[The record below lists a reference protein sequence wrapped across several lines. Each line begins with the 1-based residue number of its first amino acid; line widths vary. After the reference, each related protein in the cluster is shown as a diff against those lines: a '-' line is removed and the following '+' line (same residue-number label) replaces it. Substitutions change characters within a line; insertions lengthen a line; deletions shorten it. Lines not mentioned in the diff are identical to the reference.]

1 MCAWGFPDSSVG
13 KESACNAGDKGD
25 ISLIPGLGRSRG
37 EGTANPLLFLPE
49 KSHGERSL
57 VGYSPVDCKELD
69 MTEQL
74 NMHTHVLCRVQ

>member
-37 EGTANPLLFLPE
+37 EENANPLLFLPE

-57 VGYSPVDCKELD
+57 VGYSPVDRKELD

-74 NMHTHVLCRVQ
+74 NMRIHALCRVQ